1 MKKSNKGITIVELVV
16 SISILSIVV
25 LFLFQLILSLK
36 EVYTSSGVKT
46 EMLNKQAIINRE
58 INEDLINNDK
68 LILERPLWVI
78 IGNDDQVT
86 TPHSVEMWKF
96 WTTQWTGR
104 QIIHQHI

>member
-58 INEDLINNDK
+58 INEDLINK
-68 LILERPLWVI
+68 QLELYI
-78 IGNDDQVT
+78 
-86 TPHSVEMWKF
+86 F
-96 WTTQWTGR
+96 LF
-104 QIIHQHI
+104 